1 MIAALLNVVLKVI
14 LDLSIEEE
22 QKMST
27 IQGAIHYKQVADSFE
42 YLHSHNVEDGDYEKN
57 DKVLKDN
64 YYSIAAMCVLE
75 HDKKEELAHKL
86 QQIRH
91 ELAMWKSG
99 LEEEIAQK
107 GYGADDTMSNEHAI
121 SVINAILDE

>member
-1 MIAALLNVVLKVI
+1 MS
-14 LDLSIEEE
+14 SI
-22 QKMST
+22 QRNT
-27 IQGAIHYKQVADSFE
+27 IRYQQVADCLE
-42 YLHSHNVEDGDYEKN
+42 YIHSHNIEDEDYKKK

-75 HDKKEELAHKL
+75 HDKKEELAHRL

-91 ELAMWKSG
+91 ELMMWKSG

-107 GYGADDTMSNEHAI
+107 GYGADDTMSNQHAI
-121 SVINAILDE
+121 SVIDAILNE